1 MARENKYTV
10 DDYFYLMLLLAA
22 RRVSKEDY
30 DKYQKE
36 FMDYIAS
43 NKTEEWIREISNYYM
58 EGKKAESDLIETA
71 RKGKDEKEIKERL
84 CEAYYYLGEH
94 RLMQGDRKAAE
105 EFFRKSI
112 ETDVHTFI
120 EYRSSKAML
129 KLMEEGKL

>member
-1 MARENKYTV
+1 
-10 DDYFYLMLLLAA
+10 MLLLAE

-36 FMDYIAS
+36 FTDYIAS
-43 NKTEEWIREISNYYM
+43 NKTEGWIREISRYFI
-58 EGKKAESDLIETA
+58 EGKKAESDLMEEA

-94 RLMQGDRKAAE
+94 RLMHGDRKGAE

-129 KLMEEGKL
+129 KLMKEGKL